1 MGGME
6 GSDGGGSGGKK
17 KAPDNARYLFPDRE
31 KKHETIFTNSPLA
44 NHYDTNLRV

>member
-17 KAPDNARYLFPDRE
+17 KAPDFDGALSF
-31 KKHETIFTNSPLA
+31 
-44 NHYDTNLRV
+44 RVKWKVNPAQDLQGCKA

>member
-17 KAPDNARYLFPDRE
+17 KHPTTHNICFRIGRKNIRQYLQR
-31 KKHETIFTNSPLA
+31 LA
-44 NHYDTNLRV
+44 NHYDTILHV